1 MSRPDPGIARLHSR
15 HHLADDGTP
24 AMTPR
29 FEQFIDGRRVAPV
42 QAGDALGG
50 PPTLPPL
57 SFAEAWARLRAEEPH
72 RAAAVVTTVIHKL
85 TVRDAAPVLNC
96 SSATVSRRKGEGLA
110 ALAVWTAQDVAIVAR
125 QVCELAA

>member
-1 MSRPDPGIARLHSR
+1 MSRSDPGVTRLHSR

-29 FEQFIDGRRVAPV
+29 FEQFIDRRRVAT
-42 QAGDALGG
+42 AGDAPDR
-50 PPTLPPL
+50 PPVLPPV

-72 RAAAVVTTVIHKL
+72 RAAAVVATVIHRL

-96 SSATVSRRKGEGLA
+96 SSATVARRRGEGLA
-110 ALAVWTAQDVAIVAR
+110 ALIVWTGLPDEVVAR

>member
-1 MSRPDPGIARLHSR
+1 MSRSDPGVTRLHSC
-15 HHLADDGTP
+15 HHLADDGAP
-24 AMTPR
+24 QMTPR
-29 FEQFIDGRRVAPV
+29 FEQFIDRRRVAT
-42 QAGDALGG
+42 AGDAPDRL
-50 PPTLPPL
+50 PTLPPL

>member
-1 MSRPDPGIARLHSR
+1 MSRSDPGVTRLHSR

-29 FEQFIDGRRVAPV
+29 FEQFIDGRRVAT
-42 QAGDALGG
+42 AGDAPDR

-57 SFAEAWARLRAEEPH
+57 SIAEAWARLRAEEPH

>member
-1 MSRPDPGIARLHSR
+1 MTRHDPGITHLHSR

-24 AMTPR
+24 AMTHR
-29 FEQFIDGRRVAPV
+29 FEHLLDRQRVAIG
-42 QAGDALGG
+42 GDAPDR
-50 PPTLPPL
+50 PPVLPPV